1 MYKMFF
7 KIIYPII
14 LAGVASLGWFGMAL
28 PALISAKSDELPLVG
43 ILATPLVIA
52 LVVWLISIAVKS
64 VTNKTNKKDNK

>member
-14 LAGVASLGWFGMAL
+14 LAGVTSLGWFGMAL

-43 ILATPLVIA
+43 ILVTPLVIA
-52 LVVWLISIAVKS
+52 LVVWLISIAVKMCNKQ
-64 VTNKTNKKDNK
+64 TNQKG

>member
-28 PALISAKSDELPLVG
+28 PALISAKSDELPLLG

-52 LVVWLISIAVKS
+52 LVVWLISISVKS
-64 VTNKTNKKDNK
+64 VTNKTNKQQG

>member
-52 LVVWLISIAVKS
+52 LVVWLILIAVKS
-64 VTNKTNKKDNK
+64 VTNKQNKKDNK

>member
-14 LAGVASLGWFGMAL
+14 LAGVASLGWVGMAL

-64 VTNKTNKKDNK
+64 VTNKQNKKDNK

>member
-14 LAGVASLGWFGMAL
+14 LAGIASLGWFGMAL

-64 VTNKTNKKDNK
+64 VTNKTNKKG

>member
-64 VTNKTNKKDNK
+64 VTNKTNKQQG

>member
-14 LAGVASLGWFGMAL
+14 LAGISSLGWFGMAL

-52 LVVWLISIAVKS
+52 LVVWLISIAIKS
-64 VTNKTNKKDNK
+64 VTNKTNKKG

>member
-64 VTNKTNKKDNK
+64 VTNKTNKKG

>member
-14 LAGVASLGWFGMAL
+14 LAGVALLGWFGMAL

-52 LVVWLISIAVKS
+52 LVVWLISIAVKN
-64 VTNKTNKKDNK
+64 VTNKQNKKDNK

>member
-1 MYKMFF
+1 MYKRFF

-52 LVVWLISIAVKS
+52 LLVWLISIAVKN
-64 VTNKTNKKDNK
+64 VTNKQNKKDNK

>member
-28 PALISAKSDELPLVG
+28 PALISAKSDELPLLG

-52 LVVWLISIAVKS
+52 LVVWLISIAVKN
-64 VTNKTNKKDNK
+64 VTNKTNKQQG

>member
-14 LAGVASLGWFGMAL
+14 LAGIASLGWFGMAL

-52 LVVWLISIAVKS
+52 LVVWLISIAIKS
-64 VTNKTNKKDNK
+64 VTNKTNKKG

>member
-14 LAGVASLGWFGMAL
+14 LAGIASLGWFGMAL
-28 PALISAKSDELPLVG
+28 PALVSAKSDELPLVG

-64 VTNKTNKKDNK
+64 VTNKTNKKG

>member
-14 LAGVASLGWFGMAL
+14 LAGIESLGWFGMAL

-64 VTNKTNKKDNK
+64 VTNKTNKKG

>member
-1 MYKMFF
+1 MYKRFF

-14 LAGVASLGWFGMAL
+14 LAGVASVGWFGMVL

-52 LVVWLISIAVKS
+52 LVVWLISIAVKN
-64 VTNKTNKKDNK
+64 VTNKQTKQKG